1 MCLAVPAKVLEI
13 KGNVAIVDF
22 GGVKREARL
31 DLLPDVKVGDY
42 VIVHTGFAIEKLDE
56 ERARE
61 ILEAWDEVFRITRG
75 EGLPGGN

>member
-13 KGNVAIVDF
+13 NGKVAIVDF

-31 DLLPDVKVGDY
+31 DLLSDVKVGDY

-56 ERARE
+56 KTAKE
-61 ILEAWDEVFRITRG
+61 ILQAWEEVLRAM
-75 EGLPGGN
+75 EE

>member
-13 KGNVAIVDF
+13 NGKVAIVDF

-56 ERARE
+56 RTAKE
-61 ILEAWDEVFRITRG
+61 ILQAWEEDLKAME
-75 EGLPGGN
+75 E